1 MIEFK
6 NLVKR
11 FGTRTVLNGL
21 NLKIREGEILFIL
34 GTSGTGKSVLLK
46 NIVGLMKPDEGEIW
60 IDNQEVS
67 QLTEQEY
74 LPIRKK
80 CGMVF
85 QHPALFDSLT
95 VYENVA
101 FGLRRHYQLTEETI
115 RDKVSKALKMVHLT
129 GIENK
134 RPAQI
139 SYGMQKR
146 VSLARTVALEP
157 KILLFDEPTTGLDPI
172 TTTAVNQLI
181 LDLSRQLKTTSLVVS
196 HDMNCALS
204 IADRIV
210 VLDKGEI
217 VAVGTPEELKRSE
230 HPLVQDFLAEVS
242 KRMTAL
248 INIPDEIGGAL
259 LFLKNILR
267 TLFFGKIKSNDIFEQ
282 IWKSHRRWFFN
293 DGAGRIFRRRNY
305 DRAIHDAKM
314 KEFGAPRLSRGLATS
329 GTFREVGLG

>member
-1 MIEFK
+1 MIEFRS
-6 NLVKR
+6 LVKR

-21 NLKIREGEILFIL
+21 SLKIREGEIIFIL

-46 NIVGLMKPDEGEIW
+46 NLVGLLTPDEGEIW

-67 QLTEQEY
+67 KFSEEEY

-95 VYENVA
+95 IFENVA
-101 FGLRRHYQLTEETI
+101 FGLRRHYQLDEDTI
-115 RDKVSKALKMVHLT
+115 KDKVHKALKLVHLT
-129 GIENK
+129 GTEQK

-157 KILLFDEPTTGLDPI
+157 RILLFDEPTTGLDPV

-181 LDLSRQLKTTSLVVS
+181 LDLSRELKTTSLVVS

-210 VLDKGEI
+210 VLDKGNI
-217 VAVGTPEELKRSE
+217 VALGTPDELKRSE
-230 HPLVQDFLAEVS
+230 HPLVKDFLSEV
-242 KRMTAL
+242 L
-248 INIPDEIGGAL
+248 GA
-259 LFLKNILR
+259 
-267 TLFFGKIKSNDIFEQ
+267 
-282 IWKSHRRWFFN
+282 
-293 DGAGRIFRRRNY
+293 
-305 DRAIHDAKM
+305 
-314 KEFGAPRLSRGLATS
+314 
-329 GTFREVGLG
+329 